1 MLLGYSWIMILAD
14 VSSQWLWQSIRIW
27 QTQSLAG
34 FARRFTLRH
43 HLARK
48 GRGSNVWRRRRW
60 IGEESVV
67 IDSVELDWRDALSN
81 VDMTR
86 FCSVVRAAIYMTSG
100 SSTDAKIDSPP
111 WSVYVCVC
119 ARFYLI
125 RLLTLR
131 RGESRGKN
139 TRDEKRR

>member
-1 MLLGYSWIMILAD
+1 M
-14 VSSQWLWQSIRIW
+14 
-27 QTQSLAG
+27 
-34 FARRFTLRH
+34 
-43 HLARK
+43 
-48 GRGSNVWRRRRW
+48 
-60 IGEESVV
+60 GEESVV

-139 TRDEKRR
+139 TRYEKRR

>member
-1 MLLGYSWIMILAD
+1 M
-14 VSSQWLWQSIRIW
+14 
-27 QTQSLAG
+27 
-34 FARRFTLRH
+34 
-43 HLARK
+43 
-48 GRGSNVWRRRRW
+48 
-60 IGEESVV
+60 GEESVV

-111 WSVYVCVC
+111 WSVYGCVC